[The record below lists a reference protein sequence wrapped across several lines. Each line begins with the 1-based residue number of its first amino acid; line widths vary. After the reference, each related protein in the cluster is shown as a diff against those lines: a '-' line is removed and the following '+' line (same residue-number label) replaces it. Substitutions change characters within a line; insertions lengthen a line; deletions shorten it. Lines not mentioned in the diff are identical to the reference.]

1 MSEHS
6 PVSRKPASSDTGP
19 NLTDRVLARV
29 NDARGRTGSSRQA
42 PVAQV
47 ETPPLPAVLDPL
59 AASMTRSP
67 EELRQERSLR
77 RVFLDLGDSYREY
90 RRRTGAPVSEDV
102 RAAAN
107 RFRRERN
114 VPALV
119 LVAASLDELD
129 ILPW

>member
-1 MSEHS
+1 MSDKS
-6 PVSRKPASSDTGP
+6 SVPRTSASSDSEP
-19 NLTDRVLARV
+19 SLTDRVLARV
-29 NDARGRTGSSRQA
+29 HDAATALDLRTRASRPKA
-42 PVAQV
+42 RRRR
-47 ETPPLPAVLDPL
+47 PAVTDRL

-114 VPALV
+114 VPTLV
-119 LVAASLDELD
+119 QVAASLDQLD

>member
-1 MSEHS
+1 MSDHS
-6 PVSRKPASSDTGP
+6 PVPGTSASSGKGP
-19 NLTDRVLARV
+19 SLTDRVLARV
-29 NDARGRTGSSRQA
+29 NDAATALDLRASASRPKA
-42 PVAQV
+42 RRRR
-47 ETPPLPAVLDPL
+47 PAVLDPL

-67 EELRQERSLR
+67 AELRQERSLR

-119 LVAASLDELD
+119 LVAASLDQLD
-129 ILPW
+129 ILTW

>member
-1 MSEHS
+1 MSNS
-6 PVSRKPASSDTGP
+6 SSVPGASASSGKEP
-19 NLTDRVLARV
+19 SLTDRVLARV
-29 NDARGRTGSSRQA
+29 NDAATALDLRARASRPKSRRRRPA
-42 PVAQV
+42 P
-47 ETPPLPAVLDPL
+47 LDPL
-59 AASMTRSP
+59 AASVTRTP

-102 RAAAN
+102 RRAAD

-119 LVAASLDELD
+119 LVAASLDQLD